1 MKKQIHI
8 LILSLISTFA
18 FGQTEKESFWNPYI
32 ESDRIEIGLKH
43 YDSLNFEKAYRIW
56 TDYQVVELIKITDS
70 TYNGT
75 LTNFVTEN
83 KRKNK
88 SEIIYQNIKIPNRI
102 VEKLINSL
110 NAENIETLKDCA
122 EIENYPKGFDGKT
135 YVFEI
140 GNGNWFPNF
149 NDEEIGAVRN
159 KGYTFSI
166 NVDNK
171 TYLGIGYGYSVTG
184 DNSTSISL
192 ANEIFRWIGRNIEL
206 FEKDKTE
213 FKKEI
218 PGIIHGLS
226 NTGNTV
232 FLEPSEIIDMNNSLS
247 ILRNEEKKEI
257 YRILAEITEEIGLEA
272 ENLSETNEL
281 VTRIDL
287 INAKAMYARKYDG
300 QKPIIT
306 DSNEIA
312 NESPNRDRFLMLL
325 PES

>member
-43 YDSLNFEKAYRIW
+43 YDSLSFEKAYRIW

-88 SEIIYQNIKIPNRI
+88 TEIIYQKIKIPNKI
-102 VEKLINSL
+102 VEKLISSL

-140 GNGNWFPNF
+140 GNGITRRVYSYWEPENEKYQNP
-149 NDEEIGAVRN
+149 EMAEIKNVRN
-159 KGYTFSI
+159 ILNSI
-166 NVDNK
+166 N
-171 TYLGIGYGYSVTG
+171 
-184 DNSTSISL
+184 
-192 ANEIFRWIGRNIEL
+192 
-206 FEKDKTE
+206 TE
-213 FKKEI
+213 F
-218 PGIIHGLS
+218 
-226 NTGNTV
+226 
-232 FLEPSEIIDMNNSLS
+232 
-247 ILRNEEKKEI
+247 
-257 YRILAEITEEIGLEA
+257 
-272 ENLSETNEL
+272 NLWKSFK
-281 VTRIDL
+281 DF
-287 INAKAMYARKYDG
+287 
-300 QKPIIT
+300 
-306 DSNEIA
+306 
-312 NESPNRDRFLMLL
+312 RDRL
-325 PES
+325 PKGNYSYGMINMIKT